1 MSYRNLTS
9 VFYTSTFVPT
19 PSPPHVQ
26 ALNEVA
32 AEIGGYYSSLERCL
46 LLAGMQR
53 AFIQA
58 SYPDDSTFAR
68 VATAGPSSSDRGAG
82 SRALQT
88 NLVEECLFAA
98 RRSTL
103 RAFATGHTG
112 TASAAANVCVD
123 VLGRVLLEVLVR
135 RAKVGAA
142 LVKPGEGLLPGQAGL
157 GQAALSLAGK
167 GLRGGLQGVSTRT
180 GLRVGDV
187 GLGAE
192 ETAEDLRQRTLLG
205 VARAAA
211 NFNDLEVAADYT
223 RRLEG
228 NFLREIDA
236 GYPRGQG
243 TEQLRM
249 CVRGL
254 GGVVESFQGAS
265 ARSMEDLVAAVT
277 PRARQIVNEAV
288 GQDAG
293 GSNAGSAAT
302 NFLGSPVLAV
312 GNNAGTAATVL
323 DYNLDDD
330 AFELSQISEGY
341 IGRLCASLDDLVDP
355 LRVHL
360 VPKLADELVLG
371 ILGGVSKRLEAAIRK
386 VSSSDADSSLAFFL
400 TLPVSK

>member
-1 MSYRNLTS
+1 M
-9 VFYTSTFVPT
+9 
-19 PSPPHVQ
+19 
-26 ALNEVA
+26 A

-68 VATAGPSSSDRGAG
+68 VAVGSADRGAG
-82 SRALQT
+82 SGALQT

-123 VLGRVLLEVLVR
+123 VLGRVLLEVLTR
-135 RAKVGAA
+135 RARVGAA
-142 LVKPGEGLLPGQAGL
+142 LVKPGEGLLAGQAGL

-167 GLRGGLQGVSTRT
+167 GLRGGLQGVSART
-180 GLRVGDV
+180 GLGGGGD
-187 GLGAE
+187 GLSAE
-192 ETAEDLRQRTLLG
+192 ETAEELRLRTLLG

-236 GYPRGQG
+236 GYPRGQS

-249 CVRGL
+249 CVKGL
-254 GGVVESFQGAS
+254 GGVVEAFNGAS
-265 ARSMEDLVAAVT
+265 ARSMEELIATVT

-288 GQDAG
+288 GQDG
-293 GSNAGSAAT
+293 GGPSAGSAAT

-312 GNNAGTAATVL
+312 GNNAGAPATVL
-323 DYNLDDD
+323 DYDLNDA

-341 IGRLCASLDDLVDP
+341 IGRLCAGLDDLVDP

-360 VPKLADELVLG
+360 VPKLADELVIG
-371 ILGGVSKRLEAAIRK
+371 ILGSVSKRLEAAIRK
-386 VSSSDADSSLAFFL
+386 VSPIGCGFEVGVLFL
-400 TLPVSK
+400 YAAAI